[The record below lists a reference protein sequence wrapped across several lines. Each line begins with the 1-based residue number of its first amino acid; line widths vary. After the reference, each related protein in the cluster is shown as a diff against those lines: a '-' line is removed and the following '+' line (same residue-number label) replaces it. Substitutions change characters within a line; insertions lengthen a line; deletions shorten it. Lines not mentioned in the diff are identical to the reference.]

1 MELKRLETDETL
13 RELKTHGDSRFPFQY
28 YLDDFSLYENH
39 WEDWH
44 WHNEVEFASVS
55 SGCADCLIGQQRI
68 TLRPGEGIFINSGV
82 IHRFESNENG
92 KMPNI
97 LFAPDFLAPRG
108 SLIYEKY
115 VEPVTASPCEYL
127 VLRQAEPWHRELLSM
142 LYQTYAA
149 LEQTKMQEYTIF
161 QHVLQLWRILFQNAG
176 IDPTPKEP
184 RGNTL
189 QQARLQLMMQF
200 IHDHFAAK
208 ITLEEIANAASVSKS
223 EALHCFHAGIGT
235 TPVAYLIQY
244 RLNRA
249 AGQLLS
255 TTASV
260 SSIAMESGMD
270 NVGYFCRKF
279 RQEYGMT
286 PSEYR
291 KNGVRRQNWKAPSD
305 GTPPIG

>member
-1 MELKRLETDETL
+1 M
-13 RELKTHGDSRFPFQY
+13 
-28 YLDDFSLYENH
+28 
-39 WEDWH
+39 
-44 WHNEVEFASVS
+44 
-55 SGCADCLIGQQRI
+55 
-68 TLRPGEGIFINSGV
+68 
-82 IHRFESNENG
+82 
-92 KMPNI
+92 
-97 LFAPDFLAPRG
+97 
-108 SLIYEKY
+108 
-115 VEPVTASPCEYL
+115 TASPCEYL

-149 LEQTKMQEYTIF
+149 LEQAKMQEYTIF

-176 IDPTPKEP
+176 IDPTPKKP

-200 IHDHFAAK
+200 IHDHFTAK

-291 KNGVRRQNWKAPSD
+291 KNGALRQNRKAPSE